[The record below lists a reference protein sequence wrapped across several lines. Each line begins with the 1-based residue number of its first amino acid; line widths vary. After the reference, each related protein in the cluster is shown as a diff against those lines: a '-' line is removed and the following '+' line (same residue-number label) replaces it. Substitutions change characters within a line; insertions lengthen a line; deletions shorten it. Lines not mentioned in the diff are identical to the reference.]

1 MIESLLTG
9 ERLGVT
15 NDILYNLL
23 STIPSTIKTR
33 GTGGFLQP
41 SHVAV
46 SRQRESS
53 LTHGTAASLQ
63 PPTCSPHRLENSTLA
78 AGKPYYEFRSLPKD
92 L

>member
-33 GTGGFLQP
+33 GTGGFFTAQP
-41 SHVAV
+41 
-46 SRQRESS
+46 R
-53 LTHGTAASLQ
+53 
-63 PPTCSPHRLENSTLA
+63 CSQ
-78 AGKPYYEFRSLPKD
+78 
-92 L
+92 